1 MTGDT
6 AGVPRTSRH
15 SARRQVPRRF
25 GRTSR
30 GLLAIV
36 MLIPLTLALA
46 TSQLDAQGGDWSA
59 EQRRYHNH
67 ARLTRTLDSLRRAH
81 PQLIQVSEI
90 ATSPGGRAIHAVRIG
105 AGNDV
110 DSRPALLILANAFG
124 PHLVG
129 SEIALSAIGDLAGSA
144 ASDTSV
150 ASLLGRVTVYV
161 MPRLNPDA
169 AEAFFASPLTERTR
183 NAEPS
188 DDDHDGRVDE
198 DDLVDLNGDGLIT
211 AMRVQ
216 DPTGE
221 WMPDPDE
228 PLVMRRADRSRGQP
242 GGWKVFMES
251 RDVDGDGKM
260 GEDPAGGTDIS
271 RNFSNGYRFFT
282 PGSGTHSFSSVEARA
297 VAEFYVTHPNIA
309 AVYVL
314 GQQDNMMRPWVH
326 TRQAGIGGN
335 PQGTSAGGPF
345 TSILPQDAPY
355 YAEVSRRYKEI
366 TGATG
371 TPRSAPL
378 EGDPASHAY
387 FDMGR
392 LSFASRGWWPQPARD
407 TASRGSATGGDS
419 DDASITDQKNT
430 LRWLRAN
437 RPELVKD
444 WTPVSHPDFPG
455 QVVEVGGIHPFA
467 AWNPPAAAL
476 DSVTQAQSRFVR
488 ELAGMLPRLTL
499 RDVRVERVG
508 DRVYRITALLGN
520 DGYLP
525 TQAAIGV
532 RARWPRRVRMDLDLR
547 GQSIASGRKVQLLD
561 PIPGSGGTTEVS
573 WLVVGDA
580 GSSVTVRAESPVAG
594 SVSRTITLQAR

>member
-1 MTGDT
+1 MNGDT
-6 AGVPRTSRH
+6 AGVPRTGRH
-15 SARRQVPRRF
+15 SAWRQAPRV
-25 GRTSR
+25 
-30 GLLAIV
+30 LARSWHLVIGAV
-36 MLIPLTLALA
+36 AAAPIALALVA
-46 TSQLDAQGGDWSA
+46 SDANAQGGDWSA

-67 ARLTRTLDSLRRAH
+67 ARLTRALDSLRRAH
-81 PQLIQVSEI
+81 PQLIEVSEI
-90 ATSPGGRAIHAVRIG
+90 ATSPGGRAVHAVRVG
-105 AGNDV
+105 AGNDI
-110 DSRPALLILANAFG
+110 DTRPALLILANAYG

-150 ASLLGRVTVYV
+150 ASLLRRVTVYV

-169 AEAFFASPLTERTR
+169 AEAFFARPLVERTR

-198 DDLVDLNGDGLIT
+198 DDLLDLNGDGLIT

-216 DPTGE
+216 DPTGD

-228 PLVMRRADRSRGQP
+228 PLVMRRADRARGES

-251 RDVDGDGKM
+251 RDVDGDGRM
-260 GEDPAGGTDIS
+260 SEDPAGGTDIS

-297 VAEFYVTHPNIA
+297 VAGFYVTHPNIA
-309 AVYVL
+309 VVYVL
-314 GQQDNMMRPWVH
+314 GQQDNLMKPWVH

-345 TSILPQDAPY
+345 SSILQQDAPY
-355 YAEVSRRYKEI
+355 YTEVSRRYKEV

-371 TPRSAPL
+371 TPWSAPL

-407 TASRGSATGGDS
+407 TASRGNSSGGANV
-419 DDASITDQKNT
+419 DASVADQKNT
-430 LRWLRAN
+430 VRWLRAN

-444 WTPVSHPDFPG
+444 WTAVSHPDFPG
-455 QVVEVGGIHPFA
+455 RVVEVGGVHPFA

-476 DSVTQAQSRFVR
+476 DSVTQAQNRFVR

-499 RDVRVERVG
+499 RDVRVELVG
-508 DRVYRITALLGN
+508 DRVYRVTAQVGN

-525 TQAAIGV
+525 TTSAIGV
-532 RARWPRRVRMDLDLR
+532 RARWPRRVRLDIDLN
-547 GQSIASGRKVQLLD
+547 GQSIAGGRKVQLLD

-573 WLVVGDA
+573 WLVVGAA

-594 SVSRTITLQAR
+594 SASRTITLQAR